1 MSHSY
6 IYSRANSGPML
17 ATSGPAH
24 AYAHVPAAPRSNNDA
39 HDNDVA
45 IRNDFV
51 QRTLCDD
58 IQSEPMVGAE
68 RRSLIAAVCVASRL
82 SHSTTLVRTMVR
94 DGGDA

>member
-6 IYSRANSGPML
+6 IYSRDNSRPML

-24 AYAHVPAAPRSNNDA
+24 ADEHLPAAPRSSNGA

-45 IRNDFV
+45 IRKDFV